1 MLNSHLLL
9 TSNLKNKLQRSMS
22 GGYYILIVYLFY
34 MPVSIVPQLT
44 QNFKKYPLV
53 KSKFYKELS

>member
-1 MLNSHLLL
+1 
-9 TSNLKNKLQRSMS
+9 MS